1 MYDRKHACPNAF
13 LKGDKVLKKDFKR
26 KKQAGGKMDTRF
38 RGPYVIVESLTKG
51 FYKLKEVADTD
62 NITER
67 VSGAYLKAYVDPS
80 GGESDSEEDMESA
93 DVNC

>member
-26 KKQAGGKMDTRF
+26 KKRAGGKMDTRF
-38 RGPYVIVESLTKG
+38 RGPYVIVECLTKG

-67 VSGAYLKAYVDPS
+67 VIVGSKSVIL
-80 GGESDSEEDMESA
+80 
-93 DVNC
+93 